1 MGDRTGIEW
10 SDATW
15 NPITGC
21 DAVGPGCDNCYA
33 ESIAER
39 VRGTHA
45 FPNGFDLTWRPKAL
59 DQPLRWKRPRKIFVN
74 SMSDLFHK
82 AVVNSTGNHS
92 IPTCALEYI
101 FNRIEEADWHTY
113 QILTKRS
120 SLMRDWINNR
130 YPHTDSRC
138 VVEPLPH
145 VWLGVSVEDRAH
157 IGRIEHLR
165 ATNAAVRFISF
176 EPLLAPIGPVDLSG
190 IHWVIAGGESGRS
203 ARPIQSD
210 WVREIR
216 DHCAAQGV
224 AFFFKQWGSCRPLDV
239 INDPANSKTITKGG
253 PKGGCIL
260 DGRKHL
266 EFPIIA
272 RWNLANTAQEQ
283 AT

>member
-33 ESIAER
+33 ENIAER
-39 VRGTHA
+39 FRGTPA
-45 FPNGFDLTWRPKAL
+45 FPDGFDLTWRPNAL

-82 AVVNSTGNHS
+82 AVLNPQQADR
-92 IPTCALEYI
+92 IPLAALEYI

-130 YPHTDSRC
+130 YQAD
-138 VVEPLPH
+138 PLPH
-145 VWLGVSVEDRAH
+145 VWLGVSVEDAAH
-157 IGRIEHLR
+157 TSRIEHLR

-176 EPLLAPIGPVDLSG
+176 EPLLGAIGPVDLSG
-190 IHWVIAGGESGRS
+190 IHWVIVGGESGRL
-203 ARPIQSD
+203 ARPIRSE

-216 DHCAAQGV
+216 DQCAEQHV
-224 AFFFKQWGSCRPLDV
+224 ALFFKQWGSNPPPDV
-239 INDPANSKTITKGG
+239 VADIRNAVTKGG
-253 PKGGCIL
+253 PKGGNTL
-260 DGRKHL
+260 DGETHID
-266 EFPIIA
+266 FP
-272 RWNLANTAQEQ
+272 TAQEQ